1 MKPVIALFI
10 SVACFSQPVL
20 ALEIPTL
27 EDIPDFV
34 EKPATPA
41 IIKQLRNGGYV
52 LYMRHGNTDTSRP
65 DRQPS
70 VDLNDCSTQRPLT
83 EEGRRIAAEVGQQI
97 RKAKIPLG
105 EIFSSPM
112 CRAKETALAAF
123 GKNFIINNLLID
135 TSNMTKK
142 EKEPVL
148 ETAREL
154 LSRPIEGK
162 VNRVVVAHAPILIDL
177 FGYYPKP
184 EASMAIFK
192 PMGDKKFKY
201 IASIAPKQWQTIQP

>member
-1 MKPVIALFI
+1 MKPVIALLI
-10 SVACFSQPVL
+10 SVACFSQTVL
-20 ALEIPTL
+20 ALDTFTL
-27 EDIPDFV
+27 DNIPDFV
-34 EKPATPA
+34 EKPATA
-41 IIKQLRNGGYV
+41 ANIKQLRNGGYV

-70 VDLNDCSTQRPLT
+70 VDLNDCSTQRPLS

-123 GKNFIINNLLID
+123 GKNFIITNLLID
-135 TSNMTKK
+135 TSNMTSK
-142 EKEPVL
+142 EKVPVL

-154 LSRPIEGK
+154 LSRPVEGK
-162 VNRVVVAHAPILIDL
+162 VNRVLVAHAPILIDL

-184 EASMAIFK
+184 EASMVIFK

-201 IASIAPKQWQTIQP
+201 IASIAPRQWQAIQP